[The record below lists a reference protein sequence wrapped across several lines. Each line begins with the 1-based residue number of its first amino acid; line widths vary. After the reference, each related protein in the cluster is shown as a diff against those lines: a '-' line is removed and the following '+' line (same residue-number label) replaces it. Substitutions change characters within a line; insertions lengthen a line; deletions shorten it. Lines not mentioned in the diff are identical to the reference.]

1 MYPRYCL
8 HQSRYSNI
16 KAALTLMCK
25 CLMLYYVYNTGFAV
39 HELLV
44 DIVACFSHIRT
55 CEICEIAT
63 LLISVQ
69 PATFSARGGTDN

>member
-1 MYPRYCL
+1 MY
-8 HQSRYSNI
+8 
-16 KAALTLMCK
+16 K

-39 HELLV
+39 HKLLV
-44 DIVACFSHIRT
+44 VVVACFSHIRT

-63 LLISVQ
+63 LLILAQ